1 MTSKDAGM
9 AGLGMRLTAWL
20 ERFASRPYATSVL
33 FVVALIEGSIAP
45 LPPDI
50 PFIALSVA
58 RPKRS
63 FLYGS
68 ICIVGSTAGAVVG
81 YFIGW
86 FLYDSVGQGLVSFYN
101 VQDQIASLLMRYR
114 ENAWST
120 LILAGFT
127 SIPFCIFTIAAGFH
141 QTLDLGTLF
150 FACLTG
156 RAIRF
161 YLISSVLFIFGAS
174 ARRALERSLAIVPI
188 VMVILLALGLLMG
201 RRLL

>member
-1 MTSKDAGM
+1 M
-9 AGLGMRLTAWL
+9 AGLGRRLNVWL
-20 ERFASRPYATSVL
+20 EQFASRPYATSLL

-58 RPKRS
+58 RPRRS

-68 ICIVGSTAGAVVG
+68 ICIAGSAAGAVAG
-81 YFIGW
+81 YFIGSL
-86 FLYDSVGQGLVSFYN
+86 LYESVGQGIVAFYH
-101 VQDQIASLLMRYR
+101 VEDQIATLLQHYR
-114 ENAWST
+114 ENAWLT

-150 FACLTG
+150 LAALAG

-161 YLISSVLFIFGAS
+161 YLLSGILFIFGGT
-174 ARRALERSLAIVPI
+174 ARRALERSLIIVPV
-188 VMVILLALGLLMG
+188 VMVILLVLGFVLG
-201 RRLL
+201 RKVL

>member
-1 MTSKDAGM
+1 M
-9 AGLGMRLTAWL
+9 AGLGRRLSAWL
-20 ERFASRPYATSVL
+20 ERFAAQPYATGL
-33 FVVALIEGSIAP
+33 LLVVAFIEGSIAP

-68 ICIVGSTAGAVVG
+68 ICVAGSTAGAVIG
-81 YFIGW
+81 YFIGSL
-86 FLYDSVGQGLVSFYN
+86 LYDSVGQALVSFYN
-101 VQDQIASLLMRYR
+101 VQGQIAALLAQYR
-114 ENAWST
+114 EHPWLT

-141 QTLDLGTLF
+141 QTLDIGTLIL
-150 FACLTG
+150 ACCAG

-161 YLISSVLFIFGAS
+161 YLLSAILFIFGGS
-174 ARRALERSLAIVPI
+174 ARRALERSLIIVPI
-188 VMVILLALGLLMG
+188 VMMVLLALGFFLTKSFL
-201 RRLL
+201 